1 MLRPALLLS
10 LVLFGLEVA
19 AGPVAARDFK
29 ITFTNKTEKELDF
42 LQVTNDLNDENVVG
56 NKKVEIL
63 GNNLV
68 PAGKSVTR
76 TFTLEGD
83 ACVTNLE
90 FEFADEELG
99 YDMRVDDRVD
109 LCASSKYSI
118 RLGDLRP
125 LMD

>member
-1 MLRPALLLS
+1 MLRPAHLLS

-29 ITFTNKTEKELDF
+29 ITFTNKTEKELYYLF
-42 LQVTNDLNDENVVG
+42 VTNDLSDEDVAGSKKIEIIGDNQVV
-56 NKKVEIL
+56 
-63 GNNLV
+63 
-68 PAGKSVTR
+68 AGKSFTR

-99 YDMRVDDRVD
+99 YDMRVDDGVD
-109 LCASSKYSI
+109 LCASSKYLI
-118 RLGDLRP
+118 RLGDLRAI
-125 LMD
+125 D